1 MLSFRKTIAAVAL
14 LFLAACSNVSMTP
27 LISAN
32 IEDLAAVNV
41 IEVSG
46 RDGQLYS
53 RQLRNR
59 LYVNGMQAPNYD
71 LVSRITVASSSSL
84 SVKGKSSTLKKMT
97 MSNNIELLDRQTG
110 EVVLRETLSAGA
122 TFGVVTSYFGQDESE
137 RNGRE
142 RLVKLLAERTARRVQ
157 LYFSSQNS

>member
-41 IEVSG
+41 VEVSG

>member
-41 IEVSG
+41 VEVSG

-59 LYVNGMQAPNYD
+59 LYVNGMQAPSYD
-71 LVSRITVASSSSL
+71 LVSRITVESSSSL

-110 EVVLRETLSAGA
+110 KIVLRETLSAGA

>member
-110 EVVLRETLSAGA
+110 EIVLRETLSAGA

>member
-1 MLSFRKTIAAVAL
+1 MLSFKKTIAAVAL

-41 IEVSG
+41 VEVSG

-84 SVKGKSSTLKKMT
+84 
-97 MSNNIELLDRQTG
+97 
-110 EVVLRETLSAGA
+110 
-122 TFGVVTSYFGQDESE
+122 
-137 RNGRE
+137 
-142 RLVKLLAERTARRVQ
+142 
-157 LYFSSQNS
+157 

>member
-41 IEVSG
+41 VEVSG

-59 LYVNGMQAPNYD
+59 LYVNGMQAPSYD
-71 LVSRITVASSSSL
+71 LVSRITVESSSSL

-110 EVVLRETLSAGA
+110 EIVLRETLSAGA

-142 RLVKLLAERTARRVQ
+142 RLVKLLAERTARQVQ